1 MRMLLAAGSLIV
13 VASTA
18 WASPKTVSLSVPT
31 MDCPVCPITV
41 KQALTKVPGVTRA
54 EVSFD
59 KRQATITFDDAKM
72 TAVLESTLTCPKCG
86 HSKTETMPVDACQWF
101 YECEQCRAVLK
112 PRSGDCCV

>member
-1 MRMLLAAGSLIV
+1 MLLAAGSLIV

-59 KRQATITFDDAKM
+59 KRQATITFDDAKTNVEALTRA
-72 TAVLESTLTCPKCG
+72 TASAGYPSTLI
-86 HSKTETMPVDACQWF
+86 DA
-101 YECEQCRAVLK
+101 RK
-112 PRSGDCCV
+112 